1 MTTLNVLMLESNSDD
16 ALLLQRELRRAGYSL
31 QTTVVQTEADFTSQ
45 LNPNIDVILADLTLP
60 AYSAE
65 RALETLL
72 QRGLDI
78 PFILVTG
85 GMSEETGVGFVARGA
100 ADYLL
105 KDRLHRL
112 GAAVKKAIDDRSART
127 ERAHTER
134 ALEASEHRFR
144 LMFDVSLDV
153 ILFIDASDGTILD
166 SNPAA
171 ALLGYTPAE
180 LNGEHWSK
188 IFPPDRPPSEAEV
201 RSATTQGGTVIMT
214 HLFRRADDTLIPMDL
229 TATRLDQGDDG
240 QRLLVTLR
248 DVTERLRADAERATA
263 QQLNN
268 QFEREKLLNE
278 QRQRFIN
285 FAAHEF
291 KNPMTAIWSSNAML
305 LEYGERM
312 TDAARQK
319 HHKQIEE
326 QIQRM
331 LDLISDML
339 TVGRLNESATTLV
352 REPVDLDA
360 FTRAMVEEQRAVY
373 PTQTYRIEAAP
384 GGYTM
389 LAEPKVLEQIL
400 NNLLGNAARYSPDKR
415 TVEVRLSRE
424 QEMLVLSVSDQGIG
438 IQPQDLATLFEPFK
452 RGSNV
457 GAIKGTGLG
466 LSIVKQ
472 SVELHGGTIEVEST
486 PGMGSTF
493 TVRFPAAG
501 G

>member
-16 ALLLQRELRRAGYSL
+16 ALLLQRELRRAGYVP
-31 QTTVVQTEADFTSQ
+31 QITVVQAEFDFVSQ

-60 AYSAE
+60 SYSAE
-65 RALETLL
+65 KALNTVL

-78 PFILVTG
+78 PFILVSG

-112 GAAVKKAIDDRSART
+112 GAAVKKAIDDRTARS
-127 ERAHTER
+127 ERSRTAR

-144 LMFDVSLDV
+144 LMFDVALDA
-153 ILFIDASDGTILD
+153 ILFIDATSGTILD
-166 SNPAA
+166 SNPAV
-171 ALLGYTPAE
+171 ALLGYTPQA
-180 LNGEHWSK
+180 LAGENWSK
-188 IFPPDRPPSEAEV
+188 LYAPEFPPSESEV
-201 RSATTQGGTVIMT
+201 RAAAGSGGTVIMT
-214 HLFRRADDTLIPMDL
+214 HVFQRADGTLLPMDL
-229 TATRLDQGDDG
+229 TATRLAQGDEG
-240 QRLLVTLR
+240 PRLLVTLR
-248 DVTERLRADAERATA
+248 DVTERVRADAERATA

-291 KNPMTAIWSSNAML
+291 KNPITAILSSNAML

-312 TDAARQK
+312 TDAARQR

-326 QIQRM
+326 QSQRM

-339 TVGRLNESATTLV
+339 TVGKLNEATTALD
-352 REPVDLDA
+352 RDRIDLEA
-360 FTRAMVEEQRAVY
+360 FTQEMIEEQRGLY
-373 PTQTYRIEAAP
+373 PTQPYRFE
-384 GGYTM
+384 
-389 LAEPKVLEQIL
+389 AEPGDYTLMADRKLLHQIFG
-400 NNLLGNAARYSPDKR
+400 NLLGNAARYSPDKR
-415 TVEVRLSRE
+415 QVTVRLRRE
-424 QEMLVLSVSDQGIG
+424 GEVLSLSVADQGIG
-438 IQPQDLATLFEPFK
+438 IVPQDLATLFEPFK

-457 GAIKGTGLG
+457 GAISGTGLG

-472 SVELHGGTIEVEST
+472 SVELHGGTIDVESA
-486 PGMGSTF
+486 PGRGTTF
-493 TVRFPAAG
+493 TVRLPAG
-501 G
+501 V